1 MIIENSGLK
10 NDQIITELLLSGSAA
25 IDTKNQTGV
34 YMFDDAD
41 ITDGIIYDTVTK
53 PKYNQNELEK
63 VVDTSIVE
71 LLPSEENLEQTT
83 VLKELYDAKI
93 AEVELLTL
101 ENEDLRNKL
110 GTSEATITG
119 LQNTLEN
126 ALIDL
131 DQKDLLLAAAENQSK
146 QSNEKVSSTVK
157 ELQNAIQR
165 ATAESIERSKLAANN
180 NALLD
185 QLKTFKKQLDQAAK
199 SIELANQ
206 TIAQTRASRDS
217 VQAIV
222 DGLQAQN
229 SLLRTQLE
237 DVKQTKSKK
246 IICTESYRQ
255 GLMPE
260 HIFSADKKFGLYMYR
275 NHREVMEGYSLWATP
290 IVELMKKN
298 PRGSKI
304 FYNLIVKHWSEHMAY
319 RMNVLPTDNKFGNFL
334 HKYGTKFSKLVYTI
348 YQIKNQY
355 KPVVS
360 YA

>member
-10 NDQIITELLLSGSAA
+10 NNELITELLRSGSAA
-25 IDTKNQTGV
+25 IDTRNQSGV
-34 YMFDDAD
+34 YVFEDYIPDD
-41 ITDGIIYDTVTK
+41 GVIYDSVTK
-53 PKYNQNELEK
+53 PKYNSNELEK
-63 VVDTSIVE
+63 VVDTDIIE
-71 LLPSEENLEQTT
+71 LLPGEDTESQST
-83 VLKELYDAKI
+83 VLKDLYDAKI
-93 AEVELLTL
+93 AQIDLLTL

-110 GTSEATITG
+110 AISEATITG
-119 LQNTLEN
+119 MQNTLEN
-126 ALIDL
+126 ALVDL
-131 DQKDLLLAAAENQSK
+131 DQKDLLLAAAENQTK
-146 QSNEKVSSTVK
+146 QSNEKVVSTIK

-180 NALLD
+180 AALLD
-185 QLKTFKKQLDQAAK
+185 QLKAFKKQLDQAAK

-229 SLLRTQLE
+229 SLLNSQLA
-237 DVKQTKSKK
+237 DAKGKK

-360 YA
+360 YP